1 MLTTAKSN
9 PRYSTVSVLGNLT
22 PPATPDNSSCHD
34 QPTELSDILSHSR
47 IIAALVPHLLL
58 SDFLNLTMVSRSTR
72 AAVLWHSVPRCSFG
86 LAGGPQTA
94 ELEALQHFMVL
105 ISLTGRCKSSHK
117 APVRIGVGACVW
129 CGEGVCQVHKRHRRL
144 RPGPLEMLTISPQ
157 SCDVSAYIPFSHRLR
172 RLCSDCYTVDMETSN
187 SLKFVA
193 LPETQQRKSKERFC
207 PCRPGEYRI
216 CPDCPSPEESGLASP
231 IVTSFDAQPCW
242 VCERGMTGRGG
253 GWFCLWCERRYGEE

>member
-72 AAVLWHSVPRCSFG
+72 VAVLWHSVPRCSFG

-129 CGEGVCQVHKRHRRL
+129 CGEGVCQVYISAIGVSVSGRWKCSRYHHRAAMFPPTSPSLIASVVSARIATPLIWRRPTASNLSRCRRRSSGRAKRDFALVDQANIGYVRTAHRR
-144 RPGPLEMLTISPQ
+144 
-157 SCDVSAYIPFSHRLR
+157 R
-172 RLCSDCYTVDMETSN
+172 RAA
-187 SLKFVA
+187 SLA
-193 LPETQQRKSKERFC
+193 RSLQPSTL
-207 PCRPGEYRI
+207 YRV
-216 CPDCPSPEESGLASP
+216 GYAS
-231 IVTSFDAQPCW
+231 V
-242 VCERGMTGRGG
+242 G
-253 GWFCLWCERRYGEE
+253 